1 MSYYLLSNLF
11 IPNRRNRIMVFNKYV
26 SSNNVEQMRQACH
39 AILNFPQSLSLSLK
53 KKIVNL
59 NDQQKQINMYLLL
72 FQIYNIFL

>member
-39 AILNFPQSLSLSLK
+39 AILNFPQSLSLK